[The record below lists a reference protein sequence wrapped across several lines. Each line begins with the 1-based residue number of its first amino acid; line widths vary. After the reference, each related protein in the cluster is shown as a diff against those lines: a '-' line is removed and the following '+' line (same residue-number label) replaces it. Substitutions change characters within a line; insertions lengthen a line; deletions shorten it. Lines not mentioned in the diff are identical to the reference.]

1 MCITFLF
8 QPESFFGRVNRI
20 HFVCKYFYRDENFWC
35 CESFS
40 FVVRI
45 FMVFW
50 EYFFFLFLSV
60 TLKKFYFAVRIFLFC
75 QSFNGLVR
83 IFLWLWKFLGWCE
96 NTFLDVKV
104 FKVQAF
110 LFWSENFSL
119 AVRMFMILGEVFLSL
134 WEFFFFKENVSGNVK
149 TLVFLGGCE
158 IFLWCKMLFCYWLWE
173 LFFCYDNF

>member
-1 MCITFLF
+1 MHHFSLPTRIFFWSCQQNTFCLQVF
-8 QPESFFGRVNRI
+8 LSWWKFLVLREFFFCG
-20 HFVCKYFYRDENFWC
+20 ENFYGIL
-35 CESFS
+35 
-40 FVVRI
+40 RI
-45 FMVFW
+45 
-50 EYFFFLFLSV
+50 FFFLFLSV

-119 AVRMFMILGEVFLSL
+119 AVRMFMILGEIFLSL